1 MKILCP
7 LCSLLFVPL
16 SHANTE
22 HEPLVY
28 DDSTIVSAEL
38 RCPAPNGQAELV
50 YRGTRHV
57 QKAEIGVAHEMV
69 IILKNGKEIPLGEH
83 FCSMPLYRANIIH
96 QPWSPDGKWLVF
108 PTGRFSYCF
117 YPVAALN
124 DNSFNGEKAKTLSVT
139 EQYTHTIGGEKD
151 GALIAEARTTRFVL
165 DGGQWQAD
173 GTFTFRAGLSGY
185 LAPYSATVSNAGVT
199 YKRVGD
205 MVKTHP

>member
-7 LCSLLFVPL
+7 LYSLLFVPL
-16 SHANTE
+16 SLANTE

-69 IILKNGKEIPLGEH
+69 IILKNGKEIPLGEL

-124 DNSFNGEKAKTLSVT
+124 DNSFNSEKAKTLSVT
-139 EQYTHTIGGEKD
+139 EQYTHTIAG
-151 GALIAEARTTRFVL
+151 ARTTRFVL

-199 YKRVGD
+199 YKCVGD

>member
-1 MKILCP
+1 
-7 LCSLLFVPL
+7 
-16 SHANTE
+16 
-22 HEPLVY
+22 
-28 DDSTIVSAEL
+28 
-38 RCPAPNGQAELV
+38 
-50 YRGTRHV
+50 
-57 QKAEIGVAHEMV
+57 
-69 IILKNGKEIPLGEH
+69 
-83 FCSMPLYRANIIH
+83 MPLYRANIIH

-124 DNSFNGEKAKTLSVT
+124 DNSFNGENAKILSVT
-139 EQYTHTIGGEKD
+139 EQYTHTIAG
-151 GALIAEARTTRFVL
+151 ARTTRFVL

-199 YKRVGD
+199 YKCVGD

>member
-1 MKILCP
+1 M
-7 LCSLLFVPL
+7 
-16 SHANTE
+16 
-22 HEPLVY
+22 VY

-108 PTGRFSYCF
+108 PTGRFCYCF
-117 YPVAALN
+117 YPVAELN
-124 DNSFNGEKAKTLSVT
+124 DNCFNSENAKTLSVT
-139 EQYTHTIGGEKD
+139 KPLGREKD
-151 GALIAEARTTRFVL
+151 STHKGKVRTTRFAL

-173 GTFTFRAGLSGY
+173 GSFTFRAGLSGY

>member
-7 LCSLLFVPL
+7 LYSLLFVPL
-16 SHANTE
+16 SLANTVR
-22 HEPLVY
+22 EPLVY

-117 YPVAALN
+117 YPVAELN
-124 DNSFNGEKAKTLSVT
+124 DNSFNGENAKILSVT
-139 EQYTHTIGGEKD
+139 EQYTHTIAG
-151 GALIAEARTTRFVL
+151 ARTTRFVL

-199 YKRVGD
+199 YKCVGD

>member
-7 LCSLLFVPL
+7 LCSLLFMPL

-57 QKAEIGVAHEMV
+57 QKAEIGVAHELV

-83 FCSMPLYRANIIH
+83 FGSMPLYRANIIH

-117 YPVAALN
+117 YPVAELN
-124 DNSFNGEKAKTLSVT
+124 DNSFNGENAKILSVT
-139 EQYTHTIGGEKD
+139 EQYTHTIAG
-151 GALIAEARTTRFVL
+151 ARTTRFVL

>member
-1 MKILCP
+1 MKILRP
-7 LCSLLFVPL
+7 FCSLLFVPL
-16 SHANTE
+16 SLANTE

-38 RCPAPNGQAELV
+38 RCPSPNGQAELV

-117 YPVAALN
+117 YPVAELN
-124 DNSFNGEKAKTLSVT
+124 DNSFNGENAKILSVT
-139 EQYTHTIGGEKD
+139 EQYTHTIAG
-151 GALIAEARTTRFVL
+151 ARTTRFVL

-199 YKRVGD
+199 YKCVGD

>member
-1 MKILCP
+1 MKILRP
-7 LCSLLFVPL
+7 FCSLLFVPL
-16 SHANTE
+16 SLANTE

-38 RCPAPNGQAELV
+38 RCPSPNGQAELV

-117 YPVAALN
+117 YPVAELN
-124 DNSFNGEKAKTLSVT
+124 DNSFNGENAKILSVT
-139 EQYTHTIGGEKD
+139 EQYTHTIAG
-151 GALIAEARTTRFVL
+151 ARTTRFVL

-185 LAPYSATVSNAGVT
+185 LAPYSATVSGSGVS
-199 YKRVGD
+199 YKCVGD
-205 MVKTHP
+205 MVKIHP

>member
-7 LCSLLFVPL
+7 LCSLLFVPVSL
-16 SHANTE
+16 ANTE
-22 HEPLVY
+22 REPLIY

-38 RCPAPNGQAELV
+38 RCPSPNGLAELV

-69 IILKNGKEIPLGEH
+69 IILKSGKEIPLGEP

-139 EQYTHTIGGEKD
+139 EQYTHTIAG
-151 GALIAEARTTRFVL
+151 ARTTRFAL

-185 LAPYSATVSNAGVT
+185 LAPYSATVSNAGVS
-199 YKRVGD
+199 YKCVGD